1 MSLEQIGL
9 WVGFILTLFV
19 YSYVIGDSIF
29 YRLAVYIFAG
39 LTAGLVAIITW
50 DSVIMPWLGLMN
62 GGNPLVMLIV
72 MIPIMLSASLIL
84 RPVPI
89 VSGIRKLTLAFIIGV
104 GAAVA
109 VVGQV
114 SGTLIPIMIATGTQI
129 NRNLASGLFGVVVV
143 ISVLLYFHH
152 TANRPNDQTVRQSLI
167 IRGMGWLGSLF
178 IALTM
183 GTLYGSALV
192 TALTIFTQRVG
203 FMLEQIRTLMG
214 S

>member
-19 YSYVIGDSIF
+19 YSYVIGDSVF

-50 DSVIMPWLGLMN
+50 DSVIMPWLSRVN
-62 GGNPLVMLIV
+62 GGEPLVLVIV
-72 MIPIMLSASLIL
+72 MIPIVLAVSLML
-84 RPVPI
+84 RPVPL
-89 VSGIRKLTLAFIIGV
+89 VSGLRKVTLAFIIGV

-109 VVGQV
+109 LVGQV
-114 SGTLIPIMIATGTQI
+114 SGTLIPIVIATGTQV
-129 NRNLASGLFGVVVV
+129 NRNLITGLFGVLVVV
-143 ISVLLYFHH
+143 SVLLTFQHI
-152 TANRPNDQTVRQSLI
+152 ANRSNDQMVRPSPI
-167 IRGMGWLGSLF
+167 VRGMGWLGSLF

-183 GTLYGSALV
+183 GTLYGAALV

-203 FMLEQIRTLMG
+203 FMLEQIRTLIG

>member
-50 DSVIMPWLGLMN
+50 DSVIMPWLSLMN
-62 GGNPLVMLIV
+62 GGNPLVLMIV
-72 MIPIMLSASLIL
+72 MIPIVLASSLML

-89 VSGIRKLTLAFIIGV
+89 VSGLRKLTLAFIIGV

-114 SGTLIPIMIATGTQI
+114 SGTLIPIMLATGTQI
-129 NRNLASGLFGVVVV
+129 NRDLVGGLFGVLVVV
-143 ISVLLYFHH
+143 SVLLTFHH

>member
-50 DSVIMPWLGLMN
+50 DSVIMPWLSLLN
-62 GGNPLVMLIV
+62 GGNPLVMMIV
-72 MIPIMLSASLIL
+72 MIPIILSASLIL

-129 NRNLASGLFGVVVV
+129 NRNLVTGLFGVVVV
-143 ISVLLYFHH
+143 VSVLLYFHH
-152 TANRPNDQTVRQSLI
+152 TANRPNDKTVRQSLI

-178 IALTM
+178 IALKM

>member
-50 DSVIMPWLGLMN
+50 DSVIMPWLSLLN
-62 GGNPLVMLIV
+62 GGNPLVMMIV
-72 MIPIMLSASLIL
+72 MIPIILSVSLIL

-129 NRNLASGLFGVVVV
+129 NRNLVTGLFGVVVV
-143 ISVLLYFHH
+143 VSVLLYFHH
-152 TANRPNDQTVRQSLI
+152 TANRPNDKTVRQSLI